1 LTLFCQYLLRY
12 PAGLDST
19 AAADTMYTI
28 PFKIQAAFIGT
39 LLLLASLPAHAQ
51 LPTPS
56 RTIYK
61 CEVAG
66 KIAYT
71 DVPCLGAKRLDVV
84 PARGVDKLSGTS
96 RVGATVAREYQQ
108 EGMARALKPL
118 LGMNEQQYATAVR
131 RQALDARAQRECRA
145 LEAAIVDHE
154 RMEEHGLARES
165 KETLAQDTLSLRQR
179 YHELRC

>member
-1 LTLFCQYLLRY
+1 
-12 PAGLDST
+12 
-19 AAADTMYTI
+19 MHTI
-28 PFKIQAAFIGT
+28 PFRIKAAFTGNL
-39 LLLLASLPAHAQ
+39 LLLLALLPAQAQ
-51 LPTPS
+51 LPAPS

-96 RVGATVAREYQQ
+96 RVGVTVAREYQQ
-108 EGMARALKPL
+108 ENMARALKPL

-131 RQALDARAQRECRA
+131 RHGLDAGAQRECRA
-145 LEAAIVDHE
+145 LEAAIVDNE
-154 RMEEHGLARES
+154 RIEHQGPARES
-165 KETLAQDTLSLRQR
+165 REALAHDTLSLRQR

>member
-1 LTLFCQYLLRY
+1 
-12 PAGLDST
+12 
-19 AAADTMYTI
+19 MYTI
-28 PFKIQAAFIGT
+28 PFRIQAAFTGT
-39 LLLLASLPAHAQ
+39 LLLLLASLPAHAQ
-51 LPTPS
+51 LPAPS

-96 RVGATVAREYQQ
+96 RVGATVAREYHQ
-108 EGMARALKPL
+108 ENMARIWKPL

-145 LEAAIVDHE
+145 LEAAIIDHE
-154 RMEEHGLARES
+154 RMEEHGLARDS
-165 KETLAQDTLSLRQR
+165 RETLAHDTLSLRQR

>member
-1 LTLFCQYLLRY
+1 
-12 PAGLDST
+12 
-19 AAADTMYTI
+19 MYTI
-28 PFKIQAAFIGT
+28 PFRTQAAFTGT
-39 LLLLASLPAHAQ
+39 LLLLLALLPAHAQ
-51 LPTPS
+51 LPAPS

-131 RQALDARAQRECRA
+131 RHGLDARAQRECRA

-154 RMEEHGLARES
+154 RIEQQKPARQS
-165 KETLAQDTLSLRQR
+165 RETLAHDTLNLRQR

>member
-1 LTLFCQYLLRY
+1 
-12 PAGLDST
+12 
-19 AAADTMYTI
+19 MYTI
-28 PFKIQAAFIGT
+28 PFRIQAAFAGML

-51 LPTPS
+51 LPAPS

-61 CEVAG
+61 CKVAG

-96 RVGATVAREYQQ
+96 RVGATVAREYHQ
-108 EGMARALKPL
+108 ENMARIWKPL
-118 LGMNEQQYATAVR
+118 SGMNEQQYATAVR
-131 RQALDARAQRECRA
+131 RHGLDARARRECRA

-154 RMEEHGLARES
+154 RIEQHGLARES
-165 KETLAQDTLSLRQR
+165 RETLAQDTLSLRQR

>member
-1 LTLFCQYLLRY
+1 
-12 PAGLDST
+12 
-19 AAADTMYTI
+19 MYTI
-28 PFKIQAAFIGT
+28 PFRIQAAFTGT
-39 LLLLASLPAHAQ
+39 LLLLLASLPAHAQ
-51 LPTPS
+51 LPAPS

-96 RVGATVAREYQQ
+96 RVGATVAREYHQ
-108 EGMARALKPL
+108 ENMARIWKPL

-131 RQALDARAQRECRA
+131 RHGLDARAQHECRT
-145 LEAAIVDHE
+145 LEAAIVDNE
-154 RMEEHGLARES
+154 RIEQQKPPRES
-165 KETLAQDTLSLRQR
+165 RDALAHDTLSLRQR

>member
-1 LTLFCQYLLRY
+1 
-12 PAGLDST
+12 
-19 AAADTMYTI
+19 MYTI
-28 PFKIQAAFIGT
+28 PFRIQAAIAGK

-51 LPTPS
+51 LPAPS

-96 RVGATVAREYQQ
+96 RVGATVAREYHQ
-108 EGMARALKPL
+108 ENMARIWKPL
-118 LGMNEQQYATAVR
+118 SGMNEQQYATAVR
-131 RQALDARAQRECRA
+131 RQALDAGAQRECRA
-145 LEAAIVDHE
+145 LEAAIVDNE
-154 RMEEHGLARES
+154 RIEQLGPARES
-165 KETLAQDTLSLRQR
+165 AKALQHDTLNLRQR

>member
-1 LTLFCQYLLRY
+1 
-12 PAGLDST
+12 
-19 AAADTMYTI
+19 MYTI
-28 PFKIQAAFIGT
+28 PFRIKTAIGGK
-39 LLLLASLPAHAQ
+39 LLLVLASLPAHAQ
-51 LPTPS
+51 LPAPS

-61 CEVAG
+61 CAVAG

-118 LGMNEQQYATAVR
+118 LGMNEQQYAQQCDVKRWMLEHSANAAHSKR
-131 RQALDARAQRECRA
+131 RSSTTNASSSSGPRAIQGRRWRMTPSTCVSVITSCAAR
-145 LEAAIVDHE
+145 
-154 RMEEHGLARES
+154 GLS
-165 KETLAQDTLSLRQR
+165 VLAS
-179 YHELRC
+179 